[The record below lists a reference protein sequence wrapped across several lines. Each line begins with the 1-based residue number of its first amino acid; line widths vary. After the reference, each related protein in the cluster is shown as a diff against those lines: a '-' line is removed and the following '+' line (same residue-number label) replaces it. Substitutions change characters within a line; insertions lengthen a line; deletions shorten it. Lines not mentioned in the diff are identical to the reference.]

1 MTCSICQKLNDYLW
15 ANQKEMMR
23 YDHTKPAPCITHEN
37 LLFLRSAMSVGM
49 LIATIYILIITGG
62 QSLIYLS

>member
-23 YDHTKPAPCITHEN
+23 YDHTKPAPCITH
-37 LLFLRSAMSVGM
+37 
-49 LIATIYILIITGG
+49 
-62 QSLIYLS
+62 